1 MANRAKA
8 ANIANHGRQME
19 YLRHGIVMLPKEES
33 KRQVRR
39 HRKKGP
45 HRS

>member
-19 YLRHGIVMLPKEES
+19 YLRQGVVMIPKLEETKKS
-33 KRQVRR
+33 RKRRR
-39 HRKKGP
+39 
-45 HRS
+45 RS

>member
-19 YLRHGIVMLPKEES
+19 YLRHGVVMIPKLWEH
-33 KRQVRR
+33 KKPRR
-39 HRKKGP
+39 RRR
-45 HRS
+45 RS